1 MNKKKDILRKQFF
14 PFFENFRQNSEIFR
28 QNILEIK
35 LNFEKFLKGKNNS
48 SGKLLKIMAYKPFKI
63 EFPVLDVL
71 QQQNLIIYY
80 PLISGVDLLPVDA
93 NGSCLDIQNIDLIIT
108 PALYVDE
115 NGFRLG
121 RGRGYYDRLLEKFS
135 SEKTVFIGFE
145 WQVLSEIPR
154 EPHDKSVGFI
164 ITEAGVR
171 SCFDG
176 EK

>member
-1 MNKKKDILRKQFF
+1 MNKKKDTLRKQFF
-14 PFFENFRQNSEIFR
+14 SFFENYRQNSEIFR
-28 QNILEIK
+28 QNVLQIQS
-35 LNFEKFLKGKNNS
+35 NFDQFLRDKNNS
-48 SGKLLKIMAYKPFKI
+48 SGIPIKIMAYKPFKV

-71 QQQNLIIYY
+71 QQQNLAIYY
-80 PLISGVDLLPVDA
+80 PLISGVDLLPVDTH
-93 NGSCLDIQNIDLIIT
+93 GSYLDIQNIDLIIT

-154 EPHDKSVGFI
+154 ELHDMSVGFI
-164 ITEAGVR
+164 ITETGIR
-171 SCFDG
+171 NCLSG